1 MNTNKLIFLTCVIK
15 TPHPFILGPIAIV
28 DNMVVMVG
36 HIQGSGVGVGG
47 GVLGPNYEQMCVF
60 KGKGNGS
67 FFGLKGVIRVRLF
80 SLKMNVKFAVSIK
93 MGKN

>member
-1 MNTNKLIFLTCVIK
+1 
-15 TPHPFILGPIAIV
+15 
-28 DNMVVMVG
+28 
-36 HIQGSGVGVGG
+36 
-47 GVLGPNYEQMCVF
+47 MCVF
-60 KGKGNGS
+60 KGKGHGS